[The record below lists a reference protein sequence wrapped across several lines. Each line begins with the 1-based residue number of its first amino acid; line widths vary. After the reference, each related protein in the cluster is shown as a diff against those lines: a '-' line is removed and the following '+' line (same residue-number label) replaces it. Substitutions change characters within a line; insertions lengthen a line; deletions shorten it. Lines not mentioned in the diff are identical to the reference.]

1 MIIFKEIQIDDK
13 RDDEVN
19 NLTILKMM
27 ARKNYMLSCYEV
39 MVDSKITKTHQ
50 KQLKKMGIDIDD
62 CTCSV
67 NNGYAAIPGA
77 QMSIKGSNVPFH
89 YCPAHDYFEPN
100 LFCREHLECND
111 PIYRFGFS

>member
-1 MIIFKEIQIDDK
+1 
-13 RDDEVN
+13 
-19 NLTILKMM
+19 MM

-67 NNGYAAIPGA
+67 NNGYTSIPGKA
-77 QMSIKGSNVPFH
+77 MKSSPLLGPFCGSEFW
-89 YCPAHDYFEPN
+89 
-100 LFCREHLECND
+100 
-111 PIYRFGFS
+111 GFSLLKI